1 MDRIELRAKFDKT
14 KFDKE
19 KLEFTGLV
27 NNYKKSKVL
36 TRNGKKFREI
46 ISREVFEKALHK
58 KPEIKLFINHQPYV
72 DVAEKIEVVAEEKGL
87 VTKVKLLENAKGL
100 FDRIKS
106 NEFGEFS
113 FGMKVLK
120 DKWVSDGDVDLRIV
134 EDIELVEISILNVE
148 AAYNGT
154 EVLEYR
160 KFANDELW
168 KLDLMKYKLEILKLR

>member
-1 MDRIELRAKFDKT
+1 MDRIEMRA

-27 NNYKKSKVL
+27 NNYQKSKVL

-46 ISREVFEKALHK
+46 ISRDVFQKALDK
-58 KPEIKLFINHQPYV
+58 KPNIKLFVNHQPYV
-72 DVAEKIEVVAEEKGL
+72 DVAESIEVVAEEKGL
-87 VTKVKLLENAKGL
+87 IAKVKLLENAKGL
-100 FDRIKS
+100 FDGIKS
-106 NEFGEFS
+106 NEFSQFS

-120 DKWVSDGDVDLRIV
+120 DKFVSDGEVDLRVV

-168 KLDLMKYKLEILKLR
+168 KLDLIKKKIEILKLK